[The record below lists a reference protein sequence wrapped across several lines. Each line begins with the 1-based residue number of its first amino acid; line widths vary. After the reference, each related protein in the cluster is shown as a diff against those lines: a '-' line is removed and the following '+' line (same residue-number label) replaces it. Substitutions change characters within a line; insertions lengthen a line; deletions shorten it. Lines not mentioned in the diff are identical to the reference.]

1 MESLMRTID
10 AISALQARAPVDVGS
25 VQQASARPAKPAVQR
40 PAESAGSQQSALRHQ
55 AGFTSSTVGTYN
67 ATGKP
72 EKEYGPPDRDGNGW
86 IDPPD
91 PQEVARH
98 IDALM

>member
-1 MESLMRTID
+1 MRTID

-25 VQQASARPAKPAVQR
+25 AMQTSARPAPPAVQKT
-40 PAESAGSQQSALRHQ
+40 AESAGSQQSALRQ
-55 AGFTSSTVGTYN
+55 QTTYAGSKVGTYT

-91 PQEVARH
+91 PQEVTRH